1 MSHLAAIPA
10 PDEAPFVDVKTT
22 AALMGVSRD
31 AAYDAIARGDI
42 PSVRVGKTIRVP
54 VAALRR
60 MAGLDT

>member
-1 MSHLAAIPA
+1 MNQMPN
-10 PDEAPFVDVKTT
+10 PNEVPFVDVRTT

-42 PSVRVGKTIRVP
+42 PSVRVGKIIRVP

-60 MAGLDT
+60 MAGLDQ